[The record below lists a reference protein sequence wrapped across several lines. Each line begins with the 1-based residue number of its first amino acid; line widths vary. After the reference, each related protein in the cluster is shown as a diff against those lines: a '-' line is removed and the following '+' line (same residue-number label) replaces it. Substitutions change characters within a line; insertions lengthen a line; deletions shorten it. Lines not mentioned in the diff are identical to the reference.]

1 MKIKDLIFE
10 KKEPPKPR
18 NFVAKNA
25 KTSGAGAHKDKK
37 KAEKQGDVKHKK
49 QSIPVDEG
57 FFGDFFGSKKK
68 SAAAGELKPYM
79 VYDKFTV
86 YYDPS
91 NDMFVTAGTGE
102 YQNKF
107 KARGYSALGGDGG
120 LNSAEWYG
128 IQQTGGGGARD
139 PISINKAALR
149 PEEKVAERFRDPE
162 DWDEGNTEPPNN
174 MAVYINGK
182 KWKVFPGRGQ
192 YADDK
197 WEMKQYYDL
206 QAWAQRKSDA
216 TGKKWE
222 VFRTGEPPTAESIEE
237 KAPPGFKG
245 TVKAM
250 KKHKEIDNP
259 FALAWSMKNK
269 GYKSHKKAD
278 GSDK

>member
-10 KKEPPKPR
+10 KKEPAKPR

-25 KTSGAGAHKDKK
+25 KTSGAGVHKDKK

-57 FFGDFFGSKKK
+57 FFGDFFGGKKK
-68 SAAAGELKPYM
+68 AAAGQLKPYM
-79 VYDKFTV
+79 VYDGFTV

-91 NDMFVTAGTGE
+91 NEMFVTAGTGE

-107 KARGYSALGGDGG
+107 KARGFPSLGTEGG
-120 LNSAEWYG
+120 VTSAEWYG
-128 IQQTGGGGARD
+128 IQQTGGKHKD
-139 PISINKAALR
+139 PLKINKGALS
-149 PEEKVAERFRDPE
+149 PDQNVAERVRDPE

-174 MAVYINGK
+174 FAVYINGK
-182 KWKVFPGRGQ
+182 KWKVFAGRGT
-192 YADDK
+192 YADDYR
-197 WEMKQYYDL
+197 EKQHYQQL
-206 QAWAQRKSDA
+206 KAWADKKSAA
-216 TGKKWE
+216 TGKKWT
-222 VFRTGEPPTAESIEE
+222 VHVTGEPPTLENVAEVS
-237 KAPPGFKG
+237 PPGFKG

-250 KKHKEIDNP
+250 KKHKDIDNP